1 MNLSFSKS
9 LRSSQRQ
16 GGVATI
22 AMLVLLSLILTY
34 IAANART
41 LSQLHRELNLTEQR
55 QLHRWNGI
63 HPAAAESATNRL
75 ETPVQP

>member
-1 MNLSFSKS
+1 MKLSFSKS

-22 AMLVLLSLILTY
+22 VMLVLLSLILTY
-34 IAANART
+34 IAANTRT
-41 LSQLHRELNLTEQR
+41 LSQLHRELHLTEQR

-63 HPAAAESATNRL
+63 HPAATESATNHL
-75 ETPVQP
+75 EIPIQP